1 MNTVAVATGTREVGP
16 VGATLPD
23 GLVAVVKEECETCRM
38 VAPLLAEVAEHHVLT
53 VYTQDDPSFP
63 PGIAAIHDED
73 LGVSW
78 HHAIETV
85 PTLIRVAGG
94 REVERTIGW
103 SRDDWRRLTGV
114 PGLGEELPPARPGC
128 GSLSVDPDRVDEL
141 RVRFTGSRLRSRR
154 IELAERE
161 DDIEAMFTRGWTD
174 GLPVVPPTEER
185 VLRMLEGTT
194 RPSEAVVA
202 TVPPDL
208 VDVTVEKVAI
218 AAVMAG
224 CLPEYLPWVLTAVEA
239 VCNDEFNIHGVLA
252 TTMPVGP
259 VLVASGPGTQAIG
272 MNSGVNALGQ
282 GNRANST
289 IGRALQLVVRNVG
302 GGRPGGVD
310 RAAHGNPGKLSFC
323 FAERPDSPFDTLAE
337 SRGAAPGADA
347 LTVFPGEGPRC
358 VVDQL
363 SRRSGEPCLEPRRV
377 PAHPAPPEA
386 RHRLRRAARRRP
398 RAREGVRRGRLGP
411 GAPAG
416 RARRTAA
423 DPRRRAR
430 PRGRRDRRR
439 HARHVRRQDPAQVPP
454 RRHPSRMCR
463 RRRRTVLG
471 DHRRLGQRQR
481 RQPAGHTGGHPMTAR
496 FVLDPTGERQVAE
509 RQLVERPAALAGLRV
524 GLLDISKPRGDV
536 FLDRIEARL
545 AESGARVQRYRKP
558 TFTKPAPVDLRHE
571 IATQC
576 DVVIEALAD

>member
-1 MNTVAVATGTREVGP
+1 VNTVAVAAGARPGEA
-16 VGATLPD
+16 ATLPD

-38 VAPLLAEVAEHHVLT
+38 VAPLLAEIAEHDDLT
-53 VYTQDDPSFP
+53 VYTQDEPSFP
-63 PGIAAIHDED
+63 PGIAVIHDED

-78 HHAIETV
+78 RHGIETV
-85 PTLIRVAGG
+85 PTLIRVADGH
-94 REVERTIGW
+94 EVERTIGW
-103 SRDDWRRLTGV
+103 SRDDWRRLTGM
-114 PGLGEELPPARPGC
+114 PGLGEELPPTRPGC

-185 VLRMLEGTT
+185 VLRMLEGTA
-194 RPSEAVVA
+194 RPPEAVVA

-239 VCNDEFNIHGVLA
+239 GCNDEFNIHGVLA

-259 VLVASGPGTQAIG
+259 VIVASGPGTRAIG

-323 FAERPDSPFDTLAE
+323 FAERADSPFGTLAE
-337 SRGAAPGADA
+337 SRGAAPGVDA

-363 SRRSGEPCLEPRRV
+363 SRGPESLASSLAACLRTLH
-377 PAHPAPPEA
+377 HPKLVLGFDA
-386 RHRLRRAARRRP
+386 LL
-398 RAREGVRRGRLGP
+398 VLGP
-411 GAPAG
+411 E
-416 RARRTAA
+416 
-423 DPRRRAR
+423 
-430 PRGRRDRRR
+430 
-439 HARHVRRQDPAQVPP
+439 HARVFTEGGWDRTRVLAELDQRLQIPGTELVR
-454 RRHPSRMCR
+454 
-463 RRRRTVLG
+463 G
-471 DHRRLGQRQR
+471 
-481 RQPAGHTGGHPMTAR
+481 AGGIDEGT
-496 FVLDPTGERQVAE
+496 
-509 RQLVERPAALAGLRV
+509 PAAFADRTLPKFRPGGILLACAGGGAGLFSAII
-524 GLLDISKPRGDV
+524 GGWANGTIGS
-536 FLDRIEARL
+536 
-545 AESGARVQRYRKP
+545 Q
-558 TFTKPAPVDLRHE
+558 PVTRE
-571 IATQC
+571 VTP
-576 DVVIEALAD
+576 